1 MFLSVWNW
9 RVGRPESMATQDLR
23 VSIFMSQIL
32 PACTNN
38 DMDGRD
44 IVTFLL
50 VKVTHSLVGVF
61 MSPQSEINTVILRY
75 GEITEGT
82 VNMMT

>member
-1 MFLSVWNW
+1 
-9 RVGRPESMATQDLR
+9 
-23 VSIFMSQIL
+23 MSQIL

-38 DMDGRD
+38 DMNGGD

>member
-1 MFLSVWNW
+1 MFLSVWSW
-9 RVGRPESMATQDLR
+9 RVGRPESMTTQDLR

-38 DMDGRD
+38 DMNGGD

-75 GEITEGT
+75 GEITEST
-82 VNMMT
+82 VNMVA